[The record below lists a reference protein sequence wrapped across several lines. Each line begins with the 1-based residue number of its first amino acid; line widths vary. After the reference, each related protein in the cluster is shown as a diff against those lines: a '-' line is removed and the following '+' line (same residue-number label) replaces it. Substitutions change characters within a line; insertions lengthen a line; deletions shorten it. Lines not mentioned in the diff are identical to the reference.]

1 MPNVLHVVPTAQ
13 PALPLHVELAR
24 ELFSACVDTASI
36 TRQLSFSL
44 DTSQEPGDALVMAAF
59 EAAHMRQ
66 LDMHVLF
73 HDLQAIP
80 FRRR

>member
-1 MPNVLHVVPTAQ
+1 MSQILPMVRPE
-13 PALPLHVELAR
+13 PPLHVALAD
-24 ELFSACVDTASI
+24 ELFASCVDTTSI
-36 TRQLSFSL
+36 ARQLSFSL
-44 DTSQEPGDALVMAAF
+44 DTSHEPADALVMAAF

-80 FRRR
+80 YRRR